1 MLASYNWIKELSGL
15 DVSPEEVAS
24 IFNRVGLE
32 VEGVKEFGAG
42 LDHVVVAEVRS
53 MRPHPSADKL
63 RLVTV
68 FDGEAEAEIVC
79 GAPNVPEPGRKVI
92 LAKLGAVLP
101 GDFRIVPR
109 KIRGVESAGMLCS
122 ESELGIGEGGEGI
135 FVFDADCEVAPGTAL
150 IDALPIR
157 DTIFELGLTPNRP
170 DALGHLGLARELC
183 LALGKPFELPAIE
196 LPAAR
201 AERPAF
207 EVEIRDADRCPRYG
221 AAFLLGAEVRPS
233 PFWLRYRL
241 YTLGQRSLSNLVD
254 ATNLVMLEWGHPI
267 HGFDLQK
274 LEGKKIIVR
283 RAEEGETLEGLD
295 GVERE
300 LTEDD
305 LLIADANRG
314 VAYAGVMGGA
324 NSEIDE
330 STRDVLIEC
339 AYFAPRGV
347 RRTSRRLGIHT
358 DASHRFE
365 RGVDPEAVPHVL
377 RRALGLMHELG
388 GGEIVGEWIDKIAK
402 PNVRAR
408 IEYRHT
414 RSRALLGY
422 EIELGRA
429 KAILEGV
436 GCAILEANDERL
448 FVEAPSFRPDLTRE
462 EDLIEEV
469 ARIVGYD
476 AIPTVLPRVR
486 AGEKGTPA
494 PIRFR
499 KRLVRAAAAAGFNQT
514 MSFAF
519 TSPETLKKLRLPEAE
534 IAIENPLSSAQS
546 VMRTSLLPGFME
558 GASRTRRHGGT
569 RAALFELGRSFHR
582 SDEILPHEE
591 EHLALFLMGEA
602 ESEFLVEREVDFF
615 DLKGAIEGLFFDVF
629 GELPTFESEHES
641 PPYMHPRRTAR
652 VMLRGEAIGIAGEIH
667 PDLAEEY
674 DLEMRPLYAEF
685 ALCSLDRLRE
695 IIGDPQAKP
704 LPRFQS
710 STRDLA
716 LVVDESISAASIV
729 EALLEGGAPLAESA
743 VLFDLYRG
751 EGIPEGKKS
760 LAFSIVYRGSEG
772 TLKDSEIDGAH
783 KKAAKL
789 VGSRFGAIIR

>member
-32 VEGVKEFGAG
+32 VESITRYGEG
-42 LDHVVVAEVRS
+42 LDGVVVAEVRS
-53 MRPHPSADKL
+53 MRPHPEADKL

-68 FDGEAEAEIVC
+68 FDGESEAEIVC
-79 GAPNVPEPGRKVI
+79 GAPNVPEPGRKVL

-101 GDFRIVPR
+101 GDFKIVPR
-109 KIRGVESAGMLCS
+109 AIRGVESKGMLCS

-135 FVFDADCEVAPGTAL
+135 FVFDADTEVKPGTP
-150 IDALPIR
+150 ISEALPIE

-170 DALGHLGLARELC
+170 DALGHIGLARELC
-183 LALGKPFELPAIE
+183 LAEGVPFKPREVKLPE
-196 LPAAR
+196 AR
-201 AERPAF
+201 AERPQF

-221 AAFLLGAEVRPS
+221 AAFLVGAEVKPS

-241 YTLGQRSLSNLVD
+241 FTLGQRSLSNLVD

-267 HGFDLQK
+267 HGFDLHK
-274 LEGKKIIVR
+274 LEGAKILVR
-283 RAEEGETLEGLD
+283 RAEEGERLEGLD
-295 GVERE
+295 GVDRA
-300 LTEDD
+300 LTGDD

-365 RGVDPEAVPHVL
+365 RGVDPEAVPSVL
-377 RRALGLMHELG
+377 NRALELMLELG
-388 GGEIVGEWIDKIAK
+388 GGEIAGEPIDTVAK
-402 PNVRAR
+402 PHTAPKIVYRHARSASLLGLEVDPARAR
-408 IEYRHT
+408 
-414 RSRALLGY
+414 S
-422 EIELGRA
+422 
-429 KAILEGV
+429 ILELV
-436 GCAILEANDERL
+436 GCAILSESDEGIE
-448 FVEAPSFRPDLTRE
+448 VEAPSYRPDLTRE

-476 AIPTVLPRVR
+476 AIPTALPRVR

-494 PIRFR
+494 SILFR
-499 KRLVRAAAAAGFNQT
+499 KRLVKAAAAAGFNQT

-519 TSPETLKKLRLPEAE
+519 TSPETLARLRLPEAE

-546 VMRTSLLPGFME
+546 VMRTSILPGLIE
-558 GASRTRRHGGT
+558 GASQTARHGGA
-569 RAALFELGRSFHR
+569 RVALFELGRVFKR
-582 SDEILPHEE
+582 SGELLPREE
-591 EHLALFLMGEA
+591 ERLAFFLMGEA
-602 ESEFLVEREVDFF
+602 EGSFLEEREADFF
-615 DLKGAIEGLFFDVF
+615 DLKGALERIFFDLFGAHAVF
-629 GELPTFESEHES
+629 EIDREPA
-641 PPYMHPRRTAR
+641 PYFHPRRTAK
-652 VMLRGEAIGIAGEIH
+652 LSLLGKTIGAAGELH
-667 PDLAEEY
+667 PELADEY
-674 DLEMRPLYAEF
+674 DLGARPLYAELSF
-685 ALCSLDRLRE
+685 EALDALRAE
-695 IIGDPQAKP
+695 AGDPQARP
-704 LPRFQS
+704 LPRFQAS
-710 STRDLA
+710 SRDMA
-716 LVVDESISAASIV
+716 LVVDEAV
-729 EALLEGGAPLAESA
+729 EAAAIVATLLEGGAPIAESA
-743 VLFDLYRG
+743 ELFDLYRG

-760 LAFSIVYRGSEG
+760 VAFSIVYRGSEG
-772 TLKDSEIDGAH
+772 TLKDSEIDAAH

-789 VGSRFGAIIR
+789 VAERLGASVR